1 MSVDDKSLTGFRMP
15 ILQGLLPIKC
25 SQVPA
30 EVIFGLTDVGETGR
44 YRLRELYGED
54 AFCDTLNDVV
64 RDYQKQTE

>member
-30 EVIFGLTDVGETGR
+30 EVIIGLTDVGETGR
-44 YRLRELYGED
+44 YRLREPYGED
-54 AFCDTLNDVV
+54 AFL
-64 RDYQKQTE
+64 